1 MQMTTATATAP
12 GTALQEERSWV
23 ATTSQP
29 VTEAMINAGEGG
41 APFSRGRQRRDSNPR
56 YRHNL
61 TEAFGLY
68 NRVLAGD
75 RYAGIQFL
83 EAMSTSDF
91 PALFGDII
99 DRQLL
104 GEYGQMPVQWQTIAR
119 RGTVRDFRPVKR
131 FAVDGAESPLPEV
144 GELSEYPAA
153 ALTETPYEYRVTKR
167 GRRVPLSWETWVN
180 DDLGAFRSLPQRLAT
195 AARRTEER
203 FATSLYATATGPAST
218 FYTVGNA
225 NVVPGNPALSMPG
238 LQAAFTT
245 LASQVDT
252 EGNPIFLDVAH
263 LVVPPALEVVAR
275 NILNAT
281 QIMGA
286 SGGGLGNQTGSGSD
300 QLVANNWMRDRVQL
314 MVNPWLALL
323 DTTSG
328 NTAWYLFGSPSAG
341 RPAMEVGFLI
351 GNEAPSLWQKSANAV
366 MVGGGTVDPVMGDFD
381 TDSVQWRV
389 RHVLGGALLD
399 PRVTVASTGQGEEE
413 S

>member
-1 MQMTTATATAP
+1 MTTATAAAP
-12 GTALQEERSWV
+12 GTTLQEERTWV
-23 ATTSQP
+23 ATPSEP
-29 VTEAMINAGEGG
+29 VTEAMINAGESG
-41 APFSRGRQRRDSNPR
+41 APFARGRQRRDANPR
-56 YRHNL
+56 YRQML
-61 TEAFGLY
+61 TEAFQLY
-68 NRVLAGD
+68 NRVLSGD
-75 RYAGIQFL
+75 RYAGLQFL

-104 GEYGQMPVQWQTIAR
+104 GEYQQMPVQWQTIAR

-203 FATSLYATATGPAST
+203 FATTLYATSTGPAAP
-218 FYTVGNA
+218 FYSAANA
-225 NVVPGNPALSMPG
+225 NIVTGNPALSMPG
-238 LQAAFTT
+238 LQAAFTV
-245 LASQVDT
+245 LSSQVDT
-252 EGNPIFLDVAH
+252 EGNPIFIDVAY
-263 LVVPPALEVVAR
+263 LVVPPALEVTAR

-281 QIMGA
+281 QLTGA
-286 SGGGLGNQTGSGSD
+286 SGGGVGNQTGSGAD
-300 QLVANNWMRDRVQL
+300 QLTVNNWMRDRVQL
-314 MVNPWLALL
+314 IVNPWLPLI

-341 RPAMEVGFLI
+341 RPAMEIGFLI
-351 GNEAPSLWQKSANAV
+351 GNESPALWQKSPNAV

-381 TDSVQWRV
+381 TDSIQWRV
-389 RHVLGGALLD
+389 RHVLGGVLLD
-399 PRVTVASTGQGEEE
+399 PKVTVASQGDE
-413 S
+413 SS